1 MYVDA
6 LTLAAI
12 RAELTQR
19 VVGSRVQRVHLPEPL
34 GLALQ
39 LYGPGGAHWLLCSA
53 HPQHARIHLVADRP
67 DRPSEA
73 VTPLLLLLRKHVR
86 GSRLVA
92 VEQPLLER
100 VLRLR
105 FQRHPPGAPE
115 QTTDLVVE
123 VMGRLS
129 NLILLDAEAVVLDSA
144 KRVGPQINRYRTVLP
159 RHPYRPPPP
168 QDKLDPCQLTAD
180 DVRTACR
187 TGNTIAPLW
196 RALVGSLRACSPL
209 LAKEVAFRATGDAEA
224 TVAETHDWSAVAAA
238 LADLFAAAAAG
249 DSAPHLAYDGATP
262 VAFAPYRLTHYPD
275 ARPVESMSDA
285 LERFYAAVA
294 TPAPAHPPGQ
304 PAVEPQRRTVQEALT
319 AVAARLRS
327 QERSLQRALLP
338 ADELERLR
346 LSGEW
351 LLALAHEVQPDQTV
365 LRVAGAA
372 PDGGD
377 LTIGLDPVLTPPA
390 LAQRYFHQY
399 QRQQR
404 GAKVVATRLEQTRL
418 RQQAI
423 AEALALLAAARTVA
437 AVRRIEQEAQ
447 EEGLIPTSERPPR
460 RPPDDQARGFDRHVI
475 GGVAVLVGQSRR
487 GNDQV
492 TFREAQPHDLWL
504 HARGVP
510 GAHVVIRAPGP
521 SVPEHVLQAAAAL
534 AAASSAAR
542 HAATVAVD
550 YTQRRYVR
558 RIKGAPPGLVTYRQ
572 ERTLHV
578 APAPDRGSP
587 FVANRKK
594 PQVLDT

>member
-6 LTLAAI
+6 LTLEAI

-34 GLALQ
+34 GLAIQ
-39 LYGPGGAHWLLCSA
+39 LYGSGGAHWLLCSA
-53 HPQHARIHLVADRP
+53 HPQHARIHLVANRP

-73 VTPLLLLLRKHVR
+73 VTPLLLFLRKHVR

-105 FQRHPPGAPE
+105 FQRHRPGAPV

-129 NLILLDAEAVVLDSA
+129 NLILLDAEAVILDSA

-159 RHPYRPPPP
+159 RQPYRPPPP
-168 QDKLDPCQLTAD
+168 QDKLDPRRLTAD
-180 DVRTACR
+180 ELRAACR
-187 TGNTIAPLW
+187 DANTTAPLW
-196 RALVGSLRACSPL
+196 RALVSSLRACSPL
-209 LAKEVAFRATGDAEA
+209 LGKEVTFRATGSTET
-224 TVAETHDWSAVAAA
+224 TVAETRDWPAVAAA
-238 LADLFAAAAAG
+238 LADLFATAAAG

-262 VAFAPYRLTHYPD
+262 VAFAPYWLTHYP
-275 ARPVESMSDA
+275 ASRPVESMSAA
-285 LERFYAAVA
+285 LERFYSAVA

-319 AVAARLRS
+319 AAADRLRS
-327 QERSLQRALLP
+327 QERSLQQALLP

-351 LLALAHEVQPDQTV
+351 LLALAHEVQPGQTV

-372 PDGGD
+372 LDGGD

-390 LAQRYFHQY
+390 LAQRFFHQY

-404 GAKVVATRLEQTRL
+404 GVKVVATRLEQTRL
-418 RQQAI
+418 RQQAL
-423 AEALALLAAARTVA
+423 AEALALLASAQSVA

-460 RPPDDQARGFDRHVI
+460 RPPDDQACGFDRHVI

-492 TFREAQPHDLWL
+492 TFREARPHDLWL

-550 YTQRRYVR
+550 YTQRRHVR

-578 APAPDRGSP
+578 APNPDGTD
-587 FVANRKK
+587 NR
-594 PQVLDT
+594 

>member
-34 GLALQ
+34 GIALQ
-39 LYGPGGAHWLLCSA
+39 LYGPAGPHWLCCSA

-67 DRPSEA
+67 DRPSDA

-92 VEQPLLER
+92 VEQPPLER

-105 FQRHPPGAPE
+105 FQRHPPDAPV
-115 QTTDLVVE
+115 QTMDLVVE

-129 NLILLDAEAVVLDSA
+129 NLILLDAEAVVLDST

-159 RHPYRPPPP
+159 RHAYRPPPP
-168 QDKLDPCQLTAD
+168 QDKLDPRQLTTDEVQA
-180 DVRTACR
+180 ACR
-187 TGNTIAPLW
+187 AGNTTAPLW

-209 LAKEVAFRATGDAEA
+209 LAKEVAYRATGRVET
-224 TVAETHDWSAVAAA
+224 TVAETHDWSAVAAT
-238 LADLFAAAAAG
+238 LTDLFAAAATG
-249 DSAPHLAYDGATP
+249 DSAPHLAYDGDTP
-262 VAFAPYRLTHYPD
+262 VAFAPYHLTQYPD
-275 ARPVESMSDA
+275 SRPVENMSGA

-294 TPAPAHPPGQ
+294 TPAPAQRPGQ
-304 PAVEPQRRTVQEALT
+304 PAIEPQRRTVHAALT
-319 AVAARLRS
+319 AAAARLRR

-338 ADELERLR
+338 TDELERLR

-351 LLALAHEVQPDQTV
+351 LLALAHEIRPGQTV
-365 LRVAGAA
+365 LQVAGAA
-372 PDGGD
+372 PDGGE
-377 LTIGLDPVLTPPA
+377 LAISLDPTLTPPA

-404 GAKVVATRLEQTRL
+404 GAKVVAARLERTRL

-423 AEALALLAAARTVA
+423 AETLALLAAAQTVA
-437 AVRRIEQEAQ
+437 AVRRIAQEAQ
-447 EEGLIPTSERPPR
+447 EEDLIPTDDRPSR
-460 RPPDDQARGFDRHVI
+460 RRPDDQASGFDRHVI
-475 GGVAVLVGQSRR
+475 GGIAVLVGQSRR
-487 GNDQV
+487 GNDRV
-492 TFREAQPHDLWL
+492 TFREARPHDLWL

-510 GAHVVIRAPGP
+510 GAHVVIRASAP

-550 YTQRRYVR
+550 YTQRRHVR

-578 APAPDRGSP
+578 TPP
-587 FVANRKK
+587 
-594 PQVLDT
+594 L

>member
-12 RAELTQR
+12 RAELTPR

-34 GLALQ
+34 GIAFQ
-39 LYGPGGAHWLLCSA
+39 FYGPAGAHWLLCSA

-67 DRPSEA
+67 DRPSDA

-105 FQRHPPGAPE
+105 FQRHRPGAPV

-129 NLILLDAEAVVLDSA
+129 NLILLDVEAVVLDSA

-168 QDKLDPCQLTAD
+168 QDKLDPRRLTGDA
-180 DVRTACR
+180 VRAACR
-187 TGNTIAPLW
+187 AGNATAPLW

-209 LAKEVAFRATGDAEA
+209 LAKEVAYRATGSAE
-224 TVAETHDWSAVAAA
+224 TTMAETHDWSAVGAT
-238 LADLFAAAAAG
+238 LTGLFAAAAAG
-249 DSAPHLAYDGATP
+249 SSEPHLAYDGATP
-262 VAFAPYRLTHYPD
+262 VVFAPYRLTQYPD
-275 ARPVESMSDA
+275 ARPVESMSGA

-294 TPAPAHPPGQ
+294 TPAPAHRPGQ
-304 PAVEPQRRTVQEALT
+304 PAVEPQRRPVQAALT
-319 AVAARLRS
+319 AAAARLRR
-327 QERSLQRALLP
+327 QERSLQQALLP
-338 ADELERLR
+338 AEERERLR

-351 LLALAHEVQPDQTV
+351 LLALAHEIRPGQTV

-372 PDGGD
+372 PDGGE
-377 LTIGLDPVLTPPA
+377 LTISLDPALAPPA

-404 GAKVVATRLEQTRL
+404 GAKVVAARLERTRL
-418 RQQAI
+418 RQQAV
-423 AEALALLAAARTVA
+423 AEALALLAAANTVA

-447 EEGLIPTSERPPR
+447 EEGLIPTGDRPPR
-460 RPPDDQARGFDRHVI
+460 RPPDDQAGGFDRHVI
-475 GGVAVLVGQSRR
+475 GGLEVLVGQSRR

-492 TFREAQPHDLWL
+492 TFREARPHDLWL

-521 SVPEHVLQAAAAL
+521 SVPQHVLQAAAAL
-534 AAASSAAR
+534 AAAASAAR
-542 HAATVAVD
+542 NAASVAVD

-578 APAPDRGSP
+578 VPDPDGAGS
-587 FVANRKK
+587 R
-594 PQVLDT
+594 

>member
-67 DRPSEA
+67 DRPSDA

-92 VEQPLLER
+92 VEQPPLER

-105 FQRHPPGAPE
+105 FQRHRPGAPV

-129 NLILLDAEAVVLDSA
+129 NLILLDAAAVVLDSA

-168 QDKLDPCQLTAD
+168 QDKLDPRRLTTD
-180 DVRTACR
+180 EVRAACR
-187 TGNTIAPLW
+187 AGNTTAPLW
-196 RALVGSLRACSPL
+196 RALVGSLCACSPL
-209 LAKEVAFRATGDAEA
+209 LAKEIAYRATGNVET
-224 TVAETHDWSAVAAA
+224 TVAETRDWSAVGET
-238 LADLFAAAAAG
+238 LANLFAAAAAG
-249 DSAPHLAYDGATP
+249 SPEPHLAYDGATL
-262 VAFAPYRLTHYPD
+262 VAFAPYPLTHYPD
-275 ARPVESMSDA
+275 TRPVESMSGA
-285 LERFYAAVA
+285 LDQFYSAVA

-304 PAVEPQRRTVQEALT
+304 SAVEPQRRTVQEALT
-319 AVAARLRS
+319 AAAARLRR
-327 QERSLQRALLP
+327 QERSLQQALLP
-338 ADELERLR
+338 AEELDRLR

-351 LLALAHEVQPDQTV
+351 LLALAHEIQPGQTV

-372 PDGGD
+372 PDGGE
-377 LTIGLDPVLTPPA
+377 LAINLDPTLAPPA

-404 GAKVVATRLEQTRL
+404 GAKVVATRLERTRL

-423 AEALALLAAARTVA
+423 AEALALLAAAKTVA

-447 EEGLIPTSERPPR
+447 EEGLIPTSDRPPR
-460 RPPDDQARGFDRHVI
+460 RPTDDQARGFDRHVI
-475 GGVAVLVGQSRR
+475 GGIAVLVGRSSR

-492 TFREAQPHDLWL
+492 TFREARPHDIWL

-521 SVPEHVLQAAAAL
+521 SVPEHVLRAAAAL
-534 AAASSAAR
+534 AAGASAAR
-542 HAATVAVD
+542 SAASVAVD
-550 YTQRRYVR
+550 YTQRRHVR

-578 APAPDRGSP
+578 PPSPDGAGESVGDKRVAP
-587 FVANRKK
+587 
-594 PQVLDT
+594 

>member
-34 GLALQ
+34 GLAIQ
-39 LYGPGGAHWLLCSA
+39 LYGSGGAHWLLCSA

-105 FQRHPPGAPE
+105 FQRHRSGASV

-129 NLILLDAEAVVLDSA
+129 NLILLDAEAVILDSA
-144 KRVGPQINRYRTVLP
+144 KRVGPLINRYRTVLP

-168 QDKLDPCQLTAD
+168 QDKLDPRRLTAD
-180 DVRTACR
+180 ELRAACR
-187 TGNTIAPLW
+187 AANTTAPLW

-209 LAKEVAFRATGDAEA
+209 LAKEIVYRATGSTE
-224 TVAETHDWSAVAAA
+224 TPVAETRDWSAVAAA

-275 ARPVESMSDA
+275 SRPVESMSAA

-319 AVAARLRS
+319 AAADRLRN
-327 QERSLQRALLP
+327 QERSLQQALLP
-338 ADELERLR
+338 AEEMERLR

-372 PDGGD
+372 PDGGE
-377 LTIGLDPVLTPPA
+377 LTISLDPALAPPA

-404 GAKVVATRLEQTRL
+404 GAKVVAARLEQTRL
-418 RQQAI
+418 RQQAL
-423 AEALALLAAARTVA
+423 AEALALLDSAQSVA
-437 AVRRIEQEAQ
+437 AVRRIAQEAQ
-447 EEGLIPTSERPPR
+447 EEGLIPATDRPPPR
-460 RPPDDQARGFDRHVI
+460 RPDNQARGFDRHVI
-475 GGVAVLVGQSRR
+475 GGVEVLVGQSRR

-492 TFREAQPHDLWL
+492 TFREARPHDLWL

-510 GAHVVIRAPGP
+510 GAHVVIRASGS
-521 SVPEHVLQAAAAL
+521 SVPDHVLQAAAAL
-534 AAASSAAR
+534 AAAASAAR
-542 HAATVAVD
+542 HAASVAVD
-550 YTQRRYVR
+550 YTQRRHVR

-578 APAPDRGSP
+578 TPAPDGTDSR
-587 FVANRKK
+587 
-594 PQVLDT
+594 

>member
-34 GLALQ
+34 GIALQ

-67 DRPSEA
+67 DRPSDA

-86 GSRLVA
+86 GSRLIA
-92 VEQPLLER
+92 VEQPPLER

-105 FQRHPPGAPE
+105 FQRQPPGEPV

-129 NLILLDAEAVVLDSA
+129 NLILLDADELILDSA
-144 KRVGPQINRYRTVLP
+144 KRVGPQINRYRSVLP
-159 RHPYRPPPP
+159 RYPYRPPPP
-168 QDKLDPCQLTAD
+168 QNKLDPRHLTAD
-180 DVRTACR
+180 EVRAACR
-187 TGNTIAPLW
+187 AGSTTAPLW
-196 RALVGSLRACSPL
+196 RALVGSLCACSPL
-209 LAKEVAFRATGDAEA
+209 LGKEVAYRATGSAET
-224 TVAETHDWSAVAAA
+224 TVAETHGWPAVAAA

-275 ARPVESMSDA
+275 TRPVERMSAA
-285 LERFYAAVA
+285 LDRFYAAGA
-294 TPAPAHPPGQ
+294 MPAPAQRPGQ
-304 PAVEPQRRTVQEALT
+304 PAVEPQRRAVQAALT
-319 AVAARLRS
+319 TAAERLRR
-327 QERSLQRALLP
+327 QERSLQQAQLP
-338 ADELERLR
+338 AAEVERLR

-351 LLALAHEVQPDQTV
+351 LLALAHEIQPGQTV

-372 PDGGD
+372 PDGGE
-377 LTIGLDPVLTPPA
+377 LTISLDPTLAPPA

-399 QRQQR
+399 RRQQR
-404 GAKVVATRLEQTRL
+404 GAKVVAARLERTRL

-423 AEALALLAAARTVA
+423 AETLALLASAQTVT
-437 AVRRIEQEAQ
+437 AVRRIAQEAQ
-447 EEGLIPTSERPPR
+447 EEGLIPANDRPPR
-460 RPPDDQARGFDRHVI
+460 RPPDDRASGFERHVI
-475 GGVAVLVGQSRR
+475 GGIEVLVGQSRR

-534 AAASSAAR
+534 AARSSAAR
-542 HAATVAVD
+542 YAASVAVD

-578 APAPDRGSP
+578 TPCP
-587 FVANRKK
+587 
-594 PQVLDT
+594 

>member
-6 LTLAAI
+6 LTLAAV

-19 VVGSRVQRVHLPEPL
+19 VVGSRVQRMHLPEPL

-67 DRPSEA
+67 DRPSDA

-105 FQRHPPGAPE
+105 FERRQPDAPV

-123 VMGRLS
+123 VMSRLS
-129 NLILLDAEAVVLDSA
+129 NLILLDAEAVVLDST

-168 QDKLDPCQLTAD
+168 QDKLDPRRLTAD
-180 DVRTACR
+180 ELRAACR
-187 TGNTIAPLW
+187 AANTTAPLW
-196 RALVGSLRACSPL
+196 RALVSSLRACSPL
-209 LAKEVAFRATGDAEA
+209 LAKEVVYRATGSAA
-224 TVAETHDWSAVAAA
+224 TTVAETRDWPAVTAA
-238 LADLFAAAAAG
+238 LTDLFAAAAAG
-249 DSAPHLAYDGATP
+249 DSAPHLAYDDATP

-275 ARPVESMSDA
+275 TRPVESMSAA
-285 LERFYAAVA
+285 LERFYAAA
-294 TPAPAHPPGQ
+294 APAQRPGQ

-319 AVAARLRS
+319 AAATRLRS
-327 QERSLQRALLP
+327 QERSLQQALLP
-338 ADELERLR
+338 SEEVERLR

-351 LLALAHEVQPDQTV
+351 LLALAHEIQPGQTV

-372 PDGGD
+372 PNGGE
-377 LTIGLDPVLTPPA
+377 LTISLDPTLAPPA
-390 LAQRYFHQY
+390 MAQRYFHQY

-404 GAKVVATRLEQTRL
+404 GAKVVAARLERTRL

-423 AEALALLAAARTVA
+423 AEALALLDSAQTVA
-437 AVRRIEQEAQ
+437 AVRRIEREAQ
-447 EEGLIPTSERPPR
+447 EEGLIPTSDRPPR
-460 RPPDDQARGFDRHVI
+460 RRPDDQARGFDRHVI
-475 GGVAVLVGQSRR
+475 GGVEVLVGQSRR

-492 TFREAQPHDLWL
+492 TFREARPHDLWL

-510 GAHVVIRAPGP
+510 GAHVVIRASGP

-534 AAASSAAR
+534 AARASAAR
-542 HAATVAVD
+542 HAASVAVD

-578 APAPDRGSP
+578 APAPDAADSR
-587 FVANRKK
+587 
-594 PQVLDT
+594 

>member
-6 LTLAAI
+6 LTLAAV
-12 RAELTQR
+12 RAELTPR

-34 GLALQ
+34 GIALQ

-67 DRPSEA
+67 DRPSDA

-105 FQRHPPGAPE
+105 FQRHPPGASV

-168 QDKLDPCQLTAD
+168 QDKLDPRRLTGDA
-180 DVRTACR
+180 VRAACR
-187 TGNTIAPLW
+187 AGNTTAPLW

-209 LAKEVAFRATGDAEA
+209 LAKEVVYRATGSAA
-224 TVAETHDWSAVAAA
+224 TTVAETHDWSAVGAT
-238 LADLFAAAAAG
+238 LADLFAAAAA
-249 DSAPHLAYDGATP
+249 DRFEPHLAYDDATP
-262 VAFAPYRLTHYPD
+262 VAFAPYRLTQYPD
-275 ARPVESMSDA
+275 ARPVESMSAA
-285 LERFYAAVA
+285 LERFYAA
-294 TPAPAHPPGQ
+294 TAPAQRPGQ
-304 PAVEPQRRTVQEALT
+304 PAVEPVRRTVQEALT
-319 AVAARLRS
+319 AAADRLRR

-338 ADELERLR
+338 AEELERLR

-351 LLALAHEVQPDQTV
+351 LLALAHEVRPDQTV
-365 LRVAGAA
+365 LRVPGAA
-372 PDGGD
+372 PDGGE
-377 LTIGLDPVLTPPA
+377 LAISLDPALAPPA

-404 GAKVVATRLEQTRL
+404 GAKVVAARLERTRL
-418 RQQAI
+418 RQRAI
-423 AEALALLAAARTVA
+423 AEALALLAAAKTVA

-447 EEGLIPTSERPPR
+447 EEGLIPASDRPPR
-460 RPPDDQARGFDRHVI
+460 RRPDDQASGFDRHVI
-475 GGVAVLVGQSRR
+475 GGVTVLVGQSRR

-492 TFREAQPHDLWL
+492 TFREARPHDLWL

-521 SVPEHVLQAAAAL
+521 SVPERVLQAAAAL
-534 AAASSAAR
+534 AAGASAAR
-542 HAATVAVD
+542 HAASVAVD
-550 YTQRRYVR
+550 YTQRRHVR

-578 APAPDRGSP
+578 PLA
-587 FVANRKK
+587 
-594 PQVLDT
+594 LDQG

>member
-92 VEQPLLER
+92 VEQPPLER

-105 FQRHPPGAPE
+105 FQRHRPGAPV

-123 VMGRLS
+123 IMGRLS
-129 NLILLDAEAVVLDSA
+129 NLILLDAEGIVYDSA
-144 KRVGPQINRYRTVLP
+144 KRVGSQINRYRTVLP
-159 RHPYRPPPP
+159 RHLYRPPPP
-168 QDKLDPCQLTAD
+168 QDKLDPRRLTAD
-180 DVRTACR
+180 ELRAACR
-187 TGNTIAPLW
+187 AANTTALLW

-209 LAKEVAFRATGDAEA
+209 LAKEVVYRATGKTET
-224 TVAETHDWSAVAAA
+224 TVAETRDWPVVAAT
-238 LADLFAAAAAG
+238 LADLFAAAGA
-249 DSAPHLAYDGATP
+249 SAPHLAYDGATP

-275 ARPVESMSDA
+275 SRPVESMSDA
-285 LERFYAAVA
+285 LERFYAAAA
-294 TPAPAHPPGQ
+294 TPAPAQPPGQ
-304 PAVEPQRRTVQEALT
+304 AAVEPVRRTVREALT
-319 AVAARLRS
+319 AAAARLRN
-327 QERSLQRALLP
+327 QERSLQQALLP
-338 ADELERLR
+338 ADEVERLR

-372 PDGGD
+372 PDGGE
-377 LTIGLDPVLTPPA
+377 LTISLDPTLAPPA

-404 GAKVVATRLEQTRL
+404 GAKVVAARLERTRL

-423 AEALALLAAARTVA
+423 AETLALLDSAQTVA

-447 EEGLIPTSERPPR
+447 EEGLIPATDRPPPQ
-460 RPPDDQARGFDRHVI
+460 RPDNQARGFDRHVI

-492 TFREAQPHDLWL
+492 TFREARPHDLWL

-510 GAHVVIRAPGP
+510 GAHVVIRASGS

-534 AAASSAAR
+534 AAAASAAR
-542 HAATVAVD
+542 HGATVAVD

-578 APAPDRGSP
+578 APATQRTTSE
-587 FVANRKK
+587 
-594 PQVLDT
+594 

>member
-12 RAELTQR
+12 RTELTQR

-34 GLALQ
+34 GIALQ
-39 LYGPGGAHWLLCSA
+39 FYGPGGAYWLLCSA
-53 HPQHARIHLVADRP
+53 HPQHARIHLVANRP
-67 DRPSEA
+67 DRPSDA

-105 FQRHPPGAPE
+105 FQGQQPAASA
-115 QTTDLVVE
+115 QTTILVVE
-123 VMGRLS
+123 VMDRLS

-144 KRVGPQINRYRTVLP
+144 KRVGSQINRYRTVLP
-159 RHPYRPPPP
+159 RHVYRPPPP
-168 QDKLDPCQLTAD
+168 QDKLDPRRLTAD
-180 DVRTACR
+180 TVRAACR
-187 TGNTIAPLW
+187 ACNTTAPLW

-209 LAKEVAFRATGDAEA
+209 LAKEVAYRATGSVET
-224 TVAETHDWSAVAAA
+224 TVAETHDWSAVSVI

-249 DSAPHLAYDGATP
+249 RSEPHLAYNGATP
-262 VAFAPYRLTHYPD
+262 VAFAPYRLTQYPD
-275 ARPVESMSDA
+275 ARPVESMSGA

-294 TPAPAHPPGQ
+294 TPAPAQRPGQ
-304 PAVEPQRRTVQEALT
+304 PAIEPQRRLVQESLT
-319 AVAARLRS
+319 AAATRLRN
-327 QERSLQRALLP
+327 QERSLQQALLP
-338 ADELERLR
+338 AEELERLR
-346 LSGEW
+346 LSGQW

-377 LTIGLDPVLTPPA
+377 LAIGLDPALSPPA
-390 LAQRYFHQY
+390 LAQRYFHRY
-399 QRQQR
+399 RRHQR
-404 GAKVVATRLEQTRL
+404 GATVVAARLERTRL
-418 RQQAI
+418 RQQAV
-423 AEALALLAAARTVA
+423 AEALALLAAAKTVA

-447 EEGLIPTSERPPR
+447 QEGLIPADDRPPR
-460 RPPDDQARGFDRHVI
+460 RPPDDQAGGFDRHVI
-475 GGVAVLVGQSRR
+475 AGVEVLVGQSRR

-492 TFREAQPHDLWL
+492 TFREARPHDLWL

-510 GAHVVIRAPGP
+510 GAHVVIRAPGS
-521 SVPEHVLQAAAAL
+521 SVPEHVLLAAAAL
-534 AAASSAAR
+534 AAGASAAR
-542 HAATVAVD
+542 NAASVAVA

-578 APAPDRGSP
+578 APDPDRAGDSAVESGTP
-587 FVANRKK
+587 
-594 PQVLDT
+594 

>member
-34 GLALQ
+34 GIALQ

-67 DRPSEA
+67 DRPSDA

-105 FQRHPPGAPE
+105 FQRHRPGAPV

-129 NLILLDAEAVVLDSA
+129 NLILLDADAVVLDSA

-168 QDKLDPCQLTAD
+168 QDKLDPRRLTGDA
-180 DVRTACR
+180 VRAACR
-187 TGNTIAPLW
+187 AGNATAPLW

-209 LAKEVAFRATGDAEA
+209 LAKEIAYRATGSAE
-224 TVAETHDWSAVAAA
+224 TTMAETHDWSAVGAT
-238 LADLFAAAAAG
+238 LTDLFAAAAAG
-249 DSAPHLAYDGATP
+249 SSEPHLAYDGATP
-262 VAFAPYRLTHYPD
+262 VAFAPYRLTQYPD
-275 ARPVESMSDA
+275 ARPVESMSGA

-294 TPAPAHPPGQ
+294 TPAPAHRPGQ
-304 PAVEPQRRTVQEALT
+304 PAVEPQRRPVQAALT
-319 AVAARLRS
+319 AAAARLRR
-327 QERSLQRALLP
+327 QERSLQQALLP
-338 ADELERLR
+338 AEERERLR

-351 LLALAHEVQPDQTV
+351 LLALAHEIRPGQTV

-372 PDGGD
+372 PDGSE
-377 LTIGLDPVLTPPA
+377 LAISLDPALAPPA

-404 GAKVVATRLEQTRL
+404 GAKVVAARLERTRL
-418 RQQAI
+418 RQQAV
-423 AEALALLAAARTVA
+423 AEALALLAAANTVA

-447 EEGLIPTSERPPR
+447 EEGLIPTGDRPPR
-460 RPPDDQARGFDRHVI
+460 RRPDDQARGFDRHVI
-475 GGVAVLVGQSRR
+475 GGLEVLVGQSRR

-492 TFREAQPHDLWL
+492 TFREARPHDLWL

-521 SVPEHVLQAAAAL
+521 SVPQHVLQAAAAL
-534 AAASSAAR
+534 AAAASAAR
-542 HAATVAVD
+542 NAASVAVD

-578 APAPDRGSP
+578 VPDPDGAGS
-587 FVANRKK
+587 R
-594 PQVLDT
+594 